1 MQRFFTTSTCTSS
14 KGPLHV
20 LPYMPAASAETNA
33 ETDSEKSLVVK
44 TWKLGQGTD
53 FSELSEGLVGP

>member
-1 MQRFFTTSTCTSS
+1 MQ
-14 KGPLHV
+14 
-20 LPYMPAASAETNA
+20 AASAETNA